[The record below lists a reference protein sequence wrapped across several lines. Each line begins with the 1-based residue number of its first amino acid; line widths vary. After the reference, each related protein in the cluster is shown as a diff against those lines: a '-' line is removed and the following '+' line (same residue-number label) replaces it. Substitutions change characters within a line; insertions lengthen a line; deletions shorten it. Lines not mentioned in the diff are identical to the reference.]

1 MIHKSIASL
10 NAPARFFSLAALVI
24 VYVSSTA
31 ASAQSVPL
39 EALPGLVLD
48 DVDARYEG
56 AWKKSTSVGP
66 YVAEG
71 YQHNSGA
78 EDGSAAFEFSVPE
91 AKFGELNV
99 LVSYSAGGNRTPKA
113 QVTIDSAEGQ
123 HTVYLDQKTR
133 PKGPSCFDVVGKYLF
148 EEQARVVLSPGDA
161 KGVLI
166 VDAVMLL
173 TDDELKKLTTEVK
186 KQPLAK
192 KGGPQKKEEKEE
204 KKLEPLPEFQPIP
217 PTRVVEKLT
226 PQDIDAALAEY
237 LGEEADAPL
246 MTDAQFLVRATFD
259 LLGRQPNVEELAA
272 FEQDQSEDKR
282 AKAIERMLASE
293 DYGRNWANYWSDVMA
308 YRQQEPQLTFHN
320 YKPFKAWLA
329 EQFNAD
335 KTWDEI
341 VFRML
346 TGRGFVGEHPEGT
359 FIAFHQADEK
369 KLAGETSRVF
379 LGVQIACAECH
390 DHPFV
395 DMPQE
400 TFHGMA
406 AFFVRTDAKIPW
418 NDSNKIELVSK
429 DKGEHK
435 MPGAKGEMQPTALQG
450 ATIDLGKS
458 DLGRRA
464 ELARWIV
471 AGDNPYFARS
481 CVNHIWGRLLGR
493 GFYDPV
499 DEIGEGGVAILPE
512 LHNALADHFLA
523 SGYDMKSVFRVVMN
537 TRAYQRQLDPETH
550 EKAFAEARP
559 KQLRGDEVFDSLAT
573 AIGLPNV
580 TPEATKPTGAF
591 RFPPPPKST
600 RDLVNQ
606 AFGYDPSFEES
617 RIVRTMAQAMFM
629 MNNEQIQAQ
638 IDADPE
644 SGTFLAKLLAEQ
656 EDDDQVIT
664 SLFRAVLARNP
675 SDKER
680 EIAARHLE
688 KVKDRGAAFEDLLWS
703 LLNSAEFTTRR

>member
-1 MIHKSIASL
+1 MTGAGVFAIL
-10 NAPARFFSLAALVI
+10 LAAQ
-24 VYVSSTA
+24 SATA
-31 ASAQSVPL
+31 QTVAV
-39 EALPGLVLD
+39 EALPGLVVD
-48 DVDARYEG
+48 DVSAKYEG
-56 AWKKSTSVGP
+56 DWKKSTSVGP

-78 EDGSAAFEFSVPE
+78 DDTSAAFEFTVPE
-91 AKFGELNV
+91 AMFGELNV

-113 QVTIDSAEGQ
+113 EVTIDSAEGQ
-123 HTVYLDQKTR
+123 HTVYLDQKQR
-133 PKGPSCFDVVGKYLF
+133 PAGPSCFENVGKFLF
-148 EEQARVVLSPGDA
+148 EEQARVVLAPSDA

-173 TDDELKKLTTEVK
+173 TDDQLKKLAAEVK

-192 KGGPQKKEEKEE
+192 KADPAEKAETKEEPE
-204 KKLEPLPEFQPIP
+204 LEPLPEFEKLP
-217 PTRVVEKLT
+217 PTRVVDTLT
-226 PQDIDAALAEY
+226 SADIDASLAEY
-237 LGEEADAPL
+237 LGDEADAPL

-259 LLGRQPNVEELAA
+259 LLGRQPNLEELAA
-272 FEQDQSEDKR
+272 FEQDQSQDKR
-282 AKAIERMLASE
+282 SRAIERMLASE

-320 YKPFKAWLA
+320 YEPLKGWLA
-329 EQFNAD
+329 EQFNTD

-346 TGRGFVGEHPEGT
+346 TARGLVGEHPEGT

-379 LGVQIACAECH
+379 LSVQIACAECH

-418 NDSNKIELVSK
+418 NDSSKIELVSK

-435 MPGAKGEMQPTALQG
+435 MPGAKGEMQPVALQG
-450 ATIDLGKS
+450 ETLELGQS
-458 DLGRRA
+458 DLARRA

-481 CVNHIWGRLLGR
+481 YVNHIWGRLMGR

-523 SGYDMKSVFRVVMN
+523 SGCDTKAVVRVVMN
-537 TRAYQRQLDPETH
+537 TQAYQRQLEPEHH
-550 EKAFAEARP
+550 EKAFAAAAP
-559 KQLRGDEVFDSLAT
+559 KQLRGDEVFDSLVT

-580 TPEATKPTGAF
+580 TPEAQKPTGAF

-638 IDADPE
+638 IDADPKSE
-644 SGTFLAKLLAEQ
+644 TFLAKLLVEQ
-656 EDDDQVIT
+656 KDDDQAIT

-675 SDKER
+675 NDRER
-680 EIAARHLE
+680 DIAIGHL
-688 KVKDRGAAFEDLLWS
+688 KQIDDRGAAFEDLLWS